1 MGAPP
6 GAQSQLADVTAVD
19 IEWKWEGEGVLVE
32 VSALALAN
40 VDAVVGGVFV
50 SRRYVCGRELSLRRR
65 RLMSDDEEDDDDRGG

>member
-1 MGAPP
+1 M
-6 GAQSQLADVTAVD
+6 
-19 IEWKWEGEGVLVE
+19 VE

-50 SRRYVCGRELSLRRR
+50 SRRYVYGRELSLRRR